1 MEHSFKLMLNR
12 SFMISLV
19 ILSAF
24 SAHAQ
29 NNDRKLVQ
37 FSGVVVTSDSLDPVA
52 FTNVIINN
60 TRRGTMTDVYGYF
73 SFVAQEEDT
82 IVFSAVGYQRSS
94 YRIPTDLEDNK
105 YSLIHLMTKDTVELG
120 VTTIY
125 PWPSKEQFREA
136 FLTLNIPDND
146 DMRVARNVAQ
156 EDLAM
161 LMSTTAMDGSEN
173 YSYSMRLDQT
183 KLYYSGQ
190 APSINLFNPVAWS
203 QFIQAWQR
211 GDFKNKNK
219 P

>member
-1 MEHSFKLMLNR
+1 MLIR
-12 SFMISLV
+12 SFLVAVV
-19 ILSAF
+19 ILLGLS
-24 SAHAQ
+24 SYAQ
-29 NNDRKLVQ
+29 NDDRKLVQ

-52 FTNVIINN
+52 FTNVIISN

-94 YRIPTDLEDNK
+94 YRIPKDLDDNK
-105 YSLIHLMTKDTVELG
+105 YSLIHLMTKDTIQLG

-136 FLTLNIPDND
+136 FLTLNVPDTD
-146 DMRVARNVAQ
+146 DMRVARNLAQ
-156 EDLAM
+156 EDLAI
-161 LMSTTAMDGSEN
+161 LMANTPMDGSEN
-173 YSYSMRLDQT
+173 YKYSMQLDQT

-190 APSINLFNPVAWS
+190 APPINLFNPVAWS

-219 P
+219 N